1 MNQAPATTA
10 FSNLTLT
17 STTKPF
23 KVIWTKEISAIFAID
38 FLIIALALFFHL
50 LGIVLILTNKS
61 KRNGL
66 VQYEFS
72 NQHLLLL
79 HLSIVSIIGVF
90 INSVAIYHKTH
101 RIRYPQYFIVIYYVA
116 YLAYIINLVYLSFD
130 RLILVLFPLK
140 YRKKDSKALLI
151 SALAILWVL
160 AILYGIMMKYAKFIN
175 HGGYRK
181 YASFVY
187 NGIVVL
193 VTLLIYVII
202 ICKVNLLSDMNSSKI
217 TSKSKKT
224 NIRKYLVPFL
234 IVGTFFLFNIV
245 PAIITSTIKFDRAD
259 LILLIGINVLN
270 YVSDPVIY
278 IFIQPSIYKHFIK
291 TSKRVYFKC
300 AGVSQSGSSKS
311 RSFSQTSNLGTI
323 NSATAPYKM
332 NQVTLNISRN
342 PICDREDSQTELEIQ
357 EEI

>member
-1 MNQAPATTA
+1 MNQASTTTA
-10 FSNLTLT
+10 FLNLSLM
-17 STTKPF
+17 STTKPL
-23 KVIWTKEISAIFAID
+23 KVIWTKEISAIFVID
-38 FLIIALALFFHL
+38 FLVIALALFFHL
-50 LGIVLILTNKS
+50 LGIILILTNKS
-61 KRNGL
+61 KRNGII
-66 VQYEFS
+66 QYEFS

-101 RIRYPQYFIVIYYVA
+101 RIRYPQYFVVIYYVA
-116 YLAYIINLVYLSFD
+116 YIAYIINLVYLSFD
-130 RLILVLFPLK
+130 RLVLVLFPLK
-140 YRKKDSKALLI
+140 YRKADSKVLLM
-151 SALAILWVL
+151 SGLVVLWVL

-187 NGIVVL
+187 NGLVVL

-217 TSKSKKT
+217 TNKSKKA
-224 NIRKYLVPFL
+224 NVKIYLVPFL

-245 PAIITSTIKFDRAD
+245 PAIITSTMKFDRAD

-291 TSKRVYFKC
+291 TSKCVYYKC
-300 AGVSQSGSSKS
+300 AGVSQSGSTKS
-311 RSFSQTSNLGTI
+311 RSSSQTSNLGTI
-323 NSATAPYKM
+323 SGGTARYKM
-332 NQVTLNISRN
+332 NQVTLKISKN
-342 PICDREDSQTELEIQ
+342 CMFDREDSQTELEMK

>member
-1 MNQAPATTA
+1 M
-10 FSNLTLT
+10 
-17 STTKPF
+17 
-23 KVIWTKEISAIFAID
+23 
-38 FLIIALALFFHL
+38 
-50 LGIVLILTNKS
+50 
-61 KRNGL
+61 
-66 VQYEFS
+66 
-72 NQHLLLL
+72 
-79 HLSIVSIIGVF
+79 
-90 INSVAIYHKTH
+90 
-101 RIRYPQYFIVIYYVA
+101 
-116 YLAYIINLVYLSFD
+116 
-130 RLILVLFPLK
+130 
-140 YRKKDSKALLI
+140 LI

-202 ICKVNLLSDMNSSKI
+202 ICKVNLLFDMNSSKI